1 MTADPQLGTAHTPFG
16 SVNFVQIVG
25 ICREELQA
33 AQHWNGPGVLEIL
46 KRLPGAGGPW
56 LITDMRRGESMLEID
71 PAAQEEVERGIETEG
86 SNLSGVSG
94 VFVGR
99 C

>member
-1 MTADPQLGTAHTPFG
+1 MLMTADPQLGTVHTPFG

-46 KRLPGAGGPW
+46 KRLPG
-56 LITDMRRGESMLEID
+56 
-71 PAAQEEVERGIETEG
+71 
-86 SNLSGVSG
+86 
-94 VFVGR
+94 
-99 C
+99 